1 MVNFMK
7 YVVYGITAVLFA
19 IISVF
24 AGTTGKIAGHVMDMH
39 TKEPLA
45 GANVYLKGTNLG
57 ASTDA
62 DGDYYIINV
71 PVGTYTIVV
80 TYVGYKT
87 IEHPGVKVIL
97 DQTTKVNFQMS
108 EEIAQG
114 ETIVVTAT
122 PFKVQKDETTKKIT
136 IQAEDIQSMPVTDFS
151 EMVTA
156 QAGVIQMESS
166 IQGIAGF
173 EDRGI
178 EEIHVRGGRS
188 GEIGYTID
196 GTYIVNPF
204 YGSKYTWTELNDFA
218 VEQVDIK
225 TGVFDAEYGGAMS
238 SMINIITRDGGE
250 KLEGNLRILTS
261 NPANLSSLFSYKV
274 DPLSRPNLSLQ
285 RQDYL
290 RDYREI
296 TGGIGGPVPGT
307 HKKLRFIVT
316 GHRLGTAYRVY
327 QFDNLTF
334 DRSQPQ
340 DSPHNQFLNRLDTIP
355 GWHQMGFRHSWDI
368 YGKLTWKIS
377 NSMKL
382 AFSNWNLETIFRTA
396 NLANYPYQY
405 YEAGR
410 NIDKQ
415 SSDRQSLMFNHQ
427 ISRKTFY
434 NINMSR
440 FYQQMDIFETQDGT
454 INGRHLTPDEYQEPG
469 FDEDYEHNPY
479 WFEYYV
485 KGHDRYY
492 HHSYSETYEIVA
504 SILSQVTKHHQLK
517 VGADYRQHFIMMNEI
532 QLPWLNTPYVEKYPS
547 PRHPEEAAFYIQDLL
562 EYDYMTIHLGMRVD
576 LLNAH
581 SKYWKDPWAVKKEL
595 VKNKWEVN
603 YSPRISF
610 SHVITDNATFTF
622 GYGQFTQTPAYRNK
636 YINPNRDIKTYSPI
650 VGNAGLNMEH
660 MTAYEFGLNV
670 GLSDNLIAQVIGW
683 SKEYSKLTSTERI
696 PQFPYSYT
704 ILLNTDYATARGVD
718 VVIRRQGKNSSAV
731 FQYTLSRATAN
742 RKDPWEGY
750 RETQTPRTMPKREIL
765 MSYDHTHDMS
775 FMYSYRFQDKQ
786 GPMVFGMHPLE
797 HSRFDLMF
805 LAMSGFP
812 YTPVIGNVAGETN
825 SERSPWNIT
834 ANFNYRKFFKVG
846 GMRLILG
853 LRVQNLFD
861 WKNAIDI
868 YPETGKADDPG
879 PRINKLIEMGWFSR
893 TLWDQPYRY
902 GRRRQV
908 DFSIEFA
915 F

>member
-1 MVNFMK
+1 MRR
-7 YVVYGITAVLFA
+7 VVFGITTVLFT
-19 IISVF
+19 IISLF
-24 AGTTGKIAGHVMDMH
+24 AGTTGKIAGRVVDAR

-45 GANVYLKGTNLG
+45 GANVYLKGTNFG
-57 ASTDA
+57 ASTDE
-62 DGDYYIINV
+62 DGDYYIINI
-71 PVGTYTIVV
+71 PVGTYTIIVS
-80 TYVGYKT
+80 YVGYRT
-87 IEHPGVKVIL
+87 IEHSGVKVIL
-97 DQTTKVNFQMS
+97 DQTTKVNFDMT
-108 EEIAQG
+108 EEIAEG

-151 EMVTA
+151 EMVVA

-204 YGSKYTWTELNDFA
+204 YGSKYSWTELNDFA

-225 TGVFDAEYGGAMS
+225 TGVFDAEYGGALS

-250 KLEGNLRILTS
+250 KIEGNLRIMTS
-261 NPANLSSLFSYKV
+261 NPANLANLFEYTVK
-274 DPLSRPNLSLQ
+274 PLSRKNLTPF

-296 TGGIGGPVPGT
+296 SGGIGGPVPGT
-307 HKKLRFIVT
+307 KKRVRFIVT
-316 GHRLGTAYRVY
+316 GHRLGTAYRTY
-327 QFDNLTF
+327 EFDNVTY

-340 DSPHNQFLNRLDTIP
+340 DSEHNMFLNRLDTIA
-355 GWHQMGFRHSWDI
+355 GWHQMGFRYSWDL

-377 NSMKL
+377 NSMKI
-382 AFSNWNLETIFRTA
+382 AFSNWNLETTFRTA
-396 NLANYPYQY
+396 NLSNYAYQF
-405 YEAGR
+405 YEKGR
-410 NIDKQ
+410 NIDTQ
-415 SSDRQSLMFNHQ
+415 SSDRQALMFNHQ
-427 ISRKTFY
+427 LSKKTFY
-434 NINMSR
+434 DIRLSR
-440 FYQQMDIFETQDGT
+440 FYQKMFIGVTDNGD
-454 INGRHLTPDEYQEPG
+454 INGRYLKPDEYQSPG
-469 FDEDYEHNPY
+469 FDEDYENNPY

-492 HHSYSETYEIVA
+492 HTNYAETYEALVNV
-504 SILSQVTKHHQLK
+504 LSQVTKHHQFK
-517 VGADYRQHFIMMNEI
+517 FGGNYRQHTIFIDEI
-532 QLPWLNTPYVEKYPS
+532 QLPWLLSPYVERYKRY
-547 PRHPEEAAFYIQDLL
+547 PEEAAFYVQDLI

-581 SKYWKDPWAVKKEL
+581 GKYWKNPWAPGEKQEVESG
-595 VKNKWEVN
+595 WEVRW
-603 YSPRISF
+603 SPRVSF

-622 GYGQFTQTPAYRNK
+622 GYGQFTQTPTYRNK
-636 YINPNRDIKTYSPI
+636 YINPKKDIKTYSPL

-683 SKEYSKLTSTERI
+683 SKEYSNLTSTERI

-704 ILLNTDYATARGVD
+704 ILLNTDYATARGLD
-718 VVIRRQGKNSSAV
+718 VVVRRMGTNSSMII
-731 FQYTLSRATAN
+731 QYTLSRATAN

-750 RETQTPRTMPKREIL
+750 RETDTPRTMPKREIL
-765 MSYDHTHDMS
+765 MSYDRTHDIS
-775 FMYSYRFQDKQ
+775 LIYSYRFHDKQ
-786 GPMVFGMHPLE
+786 GPSLFGIHPME
-797 HSRFDLMF
+797 RSRFDLMF

-812 YTPVIGNVAGETN
+812 YTPIIGNVAGETN
-825 SERSPWNIT
+825 SERSPWNFT
-834 ANFNYRKFFKVG
+834 ANFNYRKDFRISGVRVIFG
-846 GMRLILG
+846 I
-853 LRVQNLFD
+853 RVQNVFD
-861 WKNAIDI
+861 WKNPIDI
-868 YPETGKADDPG
+868 YAETGKADDPG
-879 PRINKLIEMGWFSR
+879 PRINELIQMGWFSK

-908 DFSIEFA
+908 DFSLEFA